1 MTAALTPQQIYG
13 IVDDDLARVRAE
25 LPEIDLL
32 ADPSDQERVAGV
44 WASFLKVSS
53 YDSIRAAPAF
63 PGLPAYHLAGHTRQV
78 VRNSLALAESMTD
91 FWGIDY
97 DREALV
103 AAALTHDA
111 SKLVEREGPDGRE
124 SEVGGALLHA
134 QLAGVRCLEF
144 GLSPKV
150 AYLVTYHPFTPP
162 HIHVKPKY
170 NEFVILSWADICAA
184 DTVFFHE
191 GKPTHLDFEKRFF
204 TLE

>member
-1 MTAALTPQQIYG
+1 MTAALDPHQIYG
-13 IVDDDLARVRAE
+13 LDEADLAKVRAE

-32 ADPSDQERVAGV
+32 ADPLDQERVAGV
-44 WASFLKVSS
+44 WASFMKASS
-53 YDSIRAAPAF
+53 YGSIAEAPAF
-63 PGLPAYHLAGHTRQV
+63 PGLPAYDLARHTRQV

-91 FWGIDY
+91 FWAIDY
-97 DREALV
+97 DREALI
-103 AAALTHDA
+103 AAGLTHDA
-111 SKLVEREGPDGRE
+111 SKLVEREGPEGRE
-124 SEVGGALLHA
+124 SEIGGALLHA